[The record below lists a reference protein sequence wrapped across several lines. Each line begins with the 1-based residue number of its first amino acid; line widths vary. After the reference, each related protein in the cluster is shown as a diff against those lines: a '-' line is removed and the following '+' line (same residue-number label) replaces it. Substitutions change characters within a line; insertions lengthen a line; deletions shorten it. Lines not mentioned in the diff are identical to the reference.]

1 MDPNTPGTPGYRP
14 AWLQRKM
21 AAAVVPCRN
30 TPAMAGFIEPEVD
43 IVSVRSIIADKPDVD
58 VVRDYF
64 RQEVADLGS
73 SSSSSD

>member
-1 MDPNTPGTPGYRP
+1 MARAYKMDPNTPGYRP

-21 AAAVVPCRN
+21 AAAVAPV
-30 TPAMAGFIEPEVD
+30 AIEPEVD
-43 IVSVRSIIADKPDVD
+43 IISVRSIIADKPDVD

-73 SSSSSD
+73 SSSSSDY